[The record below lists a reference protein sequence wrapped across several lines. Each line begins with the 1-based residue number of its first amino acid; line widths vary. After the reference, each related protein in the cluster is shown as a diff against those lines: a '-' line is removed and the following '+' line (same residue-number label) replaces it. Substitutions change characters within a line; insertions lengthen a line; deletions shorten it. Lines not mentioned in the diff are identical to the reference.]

1 MDRALSIIFYLAIA
15 IITCVMAAKTGAPC
29 AYSFVNGQRIRQ
41 SAQDRLLLCGIFV
54 ILSACSA
61 LRFGIGNDYGQYV
74 QTAHEAYVGGY
85 VVTEAGFN
93 ILVRLVYGLV
103 GFECYELMF
112 AVFAFATIYI
122 FLKSLYQQ
130 SVSFG
135 QSFFLFMM
143 LGFYFQ
149 TYNTVRYYLALAIV
163 LYSMRYVIERDWLK
177 FIFLIILAS
186 FFHKSVLL
194 VIPVYW
200 AASYEWKKVY
210 MIVGAIFSAACFAG
224 RDLVMR
230 LALALYPSYK
240 NTDHLDNSI
249 NIVSVIRISVVIA
262 FYCWF
267 MWYSRDRLNGRFSER
282 AKRELCLYGHL
293 NILTF
298 ATCTFFSF
306 LPIVTRIAYYFSVS
320 QLLMIPL
327 IISLID
333 DGVLRRK
340 IKLAVA
346 GICVAFFMVFLLQAH
361 RNGIGL
367 LPYRSWLFTAERYNF
382 K

>member
-61 LRFGIGNDYGQYV
+61 LRFGIGNDYRQYA

-122 FLKSLYQQ
+122 FLKALYQQ

-135 QSFFLFMM
+135 QSFFLFMT

-163 LYSMRYVIERDWLK
+163 LYSMRYVLERDWLK
-177 FIFLIILAS
+177 FIFLIVFAA
-186 FFHKSVLL
+186 FFHKSALL

-200 AASYEWKKVY
+200 AASFEWKRVY
-210 MIVGAIFSAACFAG
+210 VIVGVIFSAACFVG
-224 RDLVMR
+224 KDLVMK

-240 NTDHLDNSI
+240 NTEFLDNSI
-249 NIVSVIRISVVIA
+249 NMVSVIRISVVVA

-267 MWYSRDRLNGRFSER
+267 MWYSRNRLNGRFSER

-293 NILTF
+293 NILAF
-298 ATCTFFSF
+298 VVCTFFSF
-306 LPIVTRIAYYFSVS
+306 LPVVTRIAYYFSVS
-320 QLLMIPL
+320 QLFMIPL
-327 IISLID
+327 MISLID
-333 DGVLRRK
+333 DRALRRK

-346 GICVAFFMVFLLQAH
+346 GICIAFFMVFLLQAH
-361 RNGIGL
+361 RSGIKL
-367 LPYRSWLFTAERYNF
+367 LPYRSWLFTAERYIF